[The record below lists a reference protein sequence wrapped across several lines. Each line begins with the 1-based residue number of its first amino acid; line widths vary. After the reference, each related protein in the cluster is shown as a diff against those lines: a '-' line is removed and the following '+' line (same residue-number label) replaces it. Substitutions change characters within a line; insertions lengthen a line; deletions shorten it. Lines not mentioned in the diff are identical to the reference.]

1 MNDPHTLEAWL
12 FEKKPWDE
20 KVAAALTRCGFE
32 QPDHAWRT
40 LTALSQHTHFA
51 RWYPLFFSSFLT
63 HLAQS
68 YNPDMALNNFDRLA
82 EKILDK
88 DHLYAQLSNSPFLL
102 QALTVLFSGS
112 QVLTDVLLSNPSY
125 VDWLSDA
132 DTLTQP
138 KTRDMLYRDFYVL
151 ADSDELTDQTPV
163 LLRKFK
169 KREYI
174 RLGLRDLMGHV
185 DLREHVENLSD
196 LADVCLQVAYEY
208 SIKSLK
214 EKYGTPVYTDPEG
227 REQESEFAILSMGKL
242 GGREL
247 NYSSDIDLIYI
258 YTSSLGETLPDNGQT
273 SLSNH
278 EFHTKLG
285 QKITQTLSEITAE
298 GNVFRVDLDLR
309 PEGRSGELVNSLTSC
324 ETYYESWGRTWE
336 RQALLKARVSAGS
349 QALGTEFLNM
359 IRPFVIRKSLDF
371 NAIEEVKSLKKKV
384 DLDLKQ
390 KNLEKGHIK
399 LGFGGIREVEFIVQ
413 SYQLLFGG
421 RDQSLRDPNTLSL
434 IEKLKD
440 RDFMT
445 ETESEQLREAYIF
458 LRNLENRVQISF
470 GLQTY
475 HLPKDE
481 KNLAILA
488 RKMGYQG
495 KTYPELVERLN
506 KEFERHTQFVGNM
519 YAHLFKED
527 KDQQAAGDTAQRWVD
542 QRELEGRFSED
553 TLKAYPFQDPKRAFR
568 FLTLLR
574 DGPELSHA
582 SEKSIQIFYAILP
595 HLLDVC
601 RTVPDPDAAVDR
613 LVRFMEAS
621 HAREIY
627 LTVLHDNHKFLEI
640 LLIVFGTSGVL
651 SALLIQRPNLID
663 VISNHESLYLYKTP
677 AMMREELKNRMVV
690 IPELSERNIC
700 LRKFK
705 QGEELRI
712 GLRFLIHETDVP
724 GTLEDLSHLADIYLQ
739 SLYSLARE
747 ALESPKAGRLPERF
761 AVIGLG
767 KLGGQEIN
775 FGSDLDLIFVYEEA
789 GEGET
794 TPPRAEDPVTPYAA
808 IAQKI
813 CQLASQMASVPPP
826 YKIDTDLRPEGSRGA
841 LVVSLKGYEDYFNSR
856 GQIWEQQV
864 MTRARFI
871 AGCAEVGEQFI
882 QRAHRFTYRP
892 KLEYGSL
899 IEISRLRDRME
910 KELAQEY
917 KKGVNVKL
925 GAGGLADIEFSVQVL
940 QLMHGHRN
948 PKLRGGNVFENVRL
962 LSHYGILNHDQAE
975 SLSRHYHFLRKV
987 ECALRLL
994 SDQYSSYLPRDE
1006 AALAV
1011 LARLLGYAGDTPAE
1025 QAGALM
1031 DAYKKVTGE
1040 VRQFYRANLDVL
1052 LRTSL

>member
-1 MNDPHTLEAWL
+1 MNDANTLEAWL

-20 KVAAALTRCGFE
+20 KIAAALARCGFE
-32 QPDHAWRT
+32 QPDNAWRI

-51 RWYPLFFSSFLT
+51 RWYPLFFSSFLS
-63 HLAQS
+63 HLSQS
-68 YNPDMALNNFDRLA
+68 YHPDIALNNFERLA
-82 EKILDK
+82 KEIPDK
-88 DHLYAQLSNSPFLL
+88 DHLYSLLSNSPFLL

-112 QVLTDVLLSNPSY
+112 QVLTDALLSNPSY
-125 VDWLSDA
+125 VDWLSDS
-132 DTLTQP
+132 DTLVKP

-151 ADSDELTDQTPV
+151 ADSDELTDRTPV

-169 KREYI
+169 RREYI
-174 RLGLRDLMGHV
+174 RLGLRDLMGLV
-185 DLREHVENLSD
+185 DLRKHVENLSD

-227 REQESEFAILSMGKL
+227 RQRESEFAILSMGKL

-258 YTSSLGETLPDNGQT
+258 YTSSMGETRPDNGQT
-273 SLSNH
+273 PLSNH

-285 QKITQTLSEITAE
+285 QKITQTLNEITAD

-349 QALGTEFLNM
+349 QALGTEFLTM
-359 IRPFVIRKSLDF
+359 IRPFVFRKSLDF
-371 NAIEEVKSLKKKV
+371 NAIEEIKSLKKKV

-390 KNLEKGHIK
+390 KQLEKGHIK

-440 RDFMT
+440 RGFMT
-445 ETESEQLREAYIF
+445 ETESEQLREAYHF

-481 KNLAILA
+481 KNLAVLA
-488 RKMGYQG
+488 KKMGFQG

-519 YAHLFKED
+519 YAHLFTED
-527 KDQQAAGDTAQRWVD
+527 EDQQAAGETAQRWVD

-553 TLKAYPFQDPKRAFR
+553 TLKVYPFRNPKRAFR

-582 SEKSIQIFYAILP
+582 SEKSIQTFYAILP
-595 HLLDVC
+595 HLLDLC

-613 LVRFMEAS
+613 LVRFIEAS
-621 HAREIY
+621 HARETY
-627 LTVLHDNHKFLEI
+627 LNVFHDNHKFLEI

-651 SALLIQRPNLID
+651 SALLIQQPNLID
-663 VISNHESLYLYKTP
+663 VISNQESLYRYKTP
-677 AMMREELKNRMVV
+677 AMMMEELKNRMAAV
-690 IPELSERNIC
+690 PDLPGKNIC
-700 LRKFK
+700 LRQFK

-724 GTLEDLSHLADIYLQ
+724 GTLADLSHLADIYLQ
-739 SLYSLARE
+739 SLYLFARE
-747 ALESPKAGRLPERF
+747 ALGSPEANRLPERF

-775 FGSDLDLIFVYEEA
+775 FGSDLDLLFVYEEDI
-789 GEGET
+789 
-794 TPPRAEDPVTPYAA
+794 AEKKGSRSEDLVSRYVS

-813 CQLASQMASVPPP
+813 YQLSSQMASVPPP
-826 YKIDTDLRPEGSRGA
+826 YKIDTNLRPEGSGGA
-841 LVVSLKGYEDYFNSR
+841 LVLSLKGYEDYFNSR
-856 GQIWEQQV
+856 GQIWEQQA

-882 QRAHRFTYRP
+882 QLAHRFTYRP

-910 KELAQEY
+910 KELAQES
-917 KKGVNVKL
+917 KKGIDVKL

-948 PKLRGGNVFENVRL
+948 PKLRGGSVFENIQC
-962 LSHYGILNHDQAE
+962 LSNYGILNHDQAE
-975 SLSRHYHFLRKV
+975 SLGRHYHFLRKV

-994 SDQYSSYLPRDE
+994 SEQYASHLPRDE

-1011 LARLLGYAGDTPAE
+1011 LARLLGYAGETPAD
-1025 QAGALM
+1025 QTGTFM
-1031 DAYKKVTGE
+1031 DAYKKVTGA